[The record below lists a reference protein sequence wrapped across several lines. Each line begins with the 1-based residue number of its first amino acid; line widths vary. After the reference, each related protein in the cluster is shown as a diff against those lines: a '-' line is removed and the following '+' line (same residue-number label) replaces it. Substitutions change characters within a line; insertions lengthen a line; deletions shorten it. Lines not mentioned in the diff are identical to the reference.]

1 MIKYDMLMSYL
12 MCYAFDMKTRPEF
25 EEIKTYEEFSKYYW
39 YREELVAICRRLG
52 ICASGYKAELNER
65 IEEYFKEGIN
75 PGREEQNQEM
85 PQTQIK
91 KSLQNPEQKS
101 VSQKAGTTNIKTVTA
116 AFTQKNP
123 DSELSLETGL
133 IECDFRFSQRF
144 RDFFSAQ
151 TGIKNFKF
159 NADMVASS
167 RKVRERGDTAFT
179 LGDLLDIY
187 YGRKSYAQY
196 DKISLQW
203 NKFVKD
209 FCADPATV
217 QFSNKLKVAARLW
230 KEVRN
235 STREKVY
242 KHELLEEYKEKL

>member
-1 MIKYDMLMSYL
+1 MLMSYL
-12 MCYAFDMKTRPEF
+12 MCYNGGMENKPAF
-25 EEIKTYEEFSKYYW
+25 EEIKTFDDFSKYYW
-39 YREELVAICRRLG
+39 YREELIAICRRLG

-65 IEEYFKEGIN
+65 IEEYFKGK
-75 PGREEQNQEM
+75 PS
-85 PQTQIK
+85 QIK
-91 KSLQNPEQKS
+91 ECRRKRVAK
-101 VSQKAGTTNIKTVTA
+101 KTVT
-116 AFTQKNP
+116 
-123 DSELSLETGL
+123 ELSLETGL

-159 NADMVASS
+159 NADMVASA
-167 RKVRERGDTAFT
+167 RKVRERGDTSFT

-209 FCADPATV
+209 FCADPATA

-230 KEVRN
+230 KKVRE

-242 KHELLEEYKEKL
+242 KHELLEEFNNE

>member
-1 MIKYDMLMSYL
+1 MFYSKLIKYDMLMSYL

-75 PGREEQNQEM
+75 PGREKLSLRKT
-85 PQTQIK
+85 QTQIK
-91 KSLQNPEQKS
+91 KSLQNPAQKS
-101 VSQKAGTTNIKTVTA
+101 VSQKVTA
-116 AFTQKNP
+116 AFTQKNLY
-123 DSELSLETGL
+123 SELALNTGL
-133 IECDFRFSQRF
+133 IECNFRFSQRF

-159 NADMVASS
+159 NADMVASA

>member
-1 MIKYDMLMSYL
+1 

-52 ICASGYKAELNER
+52 ICSSGYKAELNGR
-65 IEEYFKEGIN
+65 IEECFKEGIN
-75 PGREEQNQEM
+75 PGREKLSLRKT
-85 PQTQIK
+85 QTQIK
-91 KSLQNPEQKS
+91 KSLQTPAQKS
-101 VSQKAGTTNIKTVTA
+101 VSKKAGTTNIKTVTA
-116 AFTQKNP
+116 VFTQKNP
-123 DSELSLETGL
+123 DSEISLETGL

-159 NADMVASS
+159 NADMVASA

-203 NKFVKD
+203 NKLVKD
-209 FCADPATV
+209 FCKD
-217 QFSNKLKVAARLW
+217 LKAEHRL
-230 KEVRN
+230 KAFYKYFN
-235 STREKVY
+235 SIK
-242 KHELLEEYKEKL
+242 

>member
-1 MIKYDMLMSYL
+1 
-12 MCYAFDMKTRPEF
+12 MKTRPEF
-25 EEIKTYEEFSKYYW
+25 EELRTYEEFSKYYW

-65 IEEYFKEGIN
+65 IEEYFKKGIN
-75 PGREEQNQEM
+75 SGREKQNQKL

-91 KSLQNPEQKS
+91 KSLQTPAQKS
-101 VSQKAGTTNIKTVTA
+101 VSQKVTA

-133 IECDFRFSQRF
+133 IECNFRFSQRF

-151 TGIKNFKF
+151 TGIKKFKF
-159 NADMVASS
+159 NADMVASA
-167 RKVRERGDTAFT
+167 RKVREMGDTAFT

-196 DKISLQW
+196 DKVALQW

-230 KEVRN
+230 KEVRE
-235 STREKVY
+235 STREKIY
-242 KHELLEEYKEKL
+242 KHELLEEFKEEL